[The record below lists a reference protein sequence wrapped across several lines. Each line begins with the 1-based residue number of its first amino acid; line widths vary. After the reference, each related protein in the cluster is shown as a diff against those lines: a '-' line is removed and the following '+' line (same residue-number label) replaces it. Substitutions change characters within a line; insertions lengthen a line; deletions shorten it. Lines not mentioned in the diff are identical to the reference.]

1 MISLLVTRFSP
12 RATGAAGTGRVAT
25 AQLGLLLLL
34 LAALLAGVCGCG
46 SSAAPPPELAPA
58 DPPQAPPPHTEYR
71 LQVGDEVSVRVV
83 NQPEFSGLFR
93 VRPDGYL
100 STPGVGDLSAA
111 GMTVPEL
118 SEQIRSGLRR
128 LIRYPDVSV
137 MLTSYAKQ
145 VIYIFGEVELPGS
158 RGHLPNMTTLQ
169 ALAAAGGPT
178 ETAKLSS
185 VLVLRRMGPAEIDV
199 YKVNLEAPVDGDP
212 TAADVYLQPY
222 DVVYVPRNLIGE
234 VNVFVDHWIRQNI
247 APFTAYIDGWRAFHI
262 DELNTVV
269 R

>member
-1 MISLLVTRFSP
+1 MESLIVLRDPSRAPGSTR
-12 RATGAAGTGRVAT
+12 RAGLAAP
-25 AQLGLLLLL
+25 LLIPL
-34 LAALLAGVCGCG
+34 LAAMLACVSGCG
-46 SSAAPPPELAPA
+46 SSAAPPPEIVPA
-58 DPPQAPPPHTEYR
+58 SPPQSPPPLEEYR

-100 STPGVGDLSAA
+100 TAPGVGDLPAA

-118 SEQIRSGLRR
+118 AEQVRAGLRR

-137 MLTSYAKQ
+137 MLTNYASQ
-145 VIYIFGEVELPGS
+145 LVFIFGEVELPGS
-158 RGHLPNMTTLQ
+158 RQHLPNMTSLQ

-178 ETAKLSS
+178 EVAKLSS
-185 VLVLRRMGPAEIDV
+185 VLVLRRTGPADVDV
-199 YKVNLEAPVDGDP
+199 YEVDLEAPVDGDP

-247 APFTAYIDGWRAFHI
+247 APFSAYIEGWRAFNI
-262 DELNTVV
+262 DELRTVV